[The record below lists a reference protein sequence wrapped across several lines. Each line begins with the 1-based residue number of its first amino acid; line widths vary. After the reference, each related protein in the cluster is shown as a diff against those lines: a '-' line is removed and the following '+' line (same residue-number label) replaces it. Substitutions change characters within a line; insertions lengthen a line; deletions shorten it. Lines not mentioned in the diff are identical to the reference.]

1 MLQLNTFE
9 LEKLEEATGISEKKR
24 FLGKKNTGPVDS
36 TVMRKLMVKA
46 HPPTPC

>member
-9 LEKLEEATGISEKKR
+9 LEKLEEATGISEKNSSS
-24 FLGKKNTGPVDS
+24 GKNTGPVDS

-46 HPPTPC
+46 NPPHTPC